1 MIATVTLNPSLDE
14 WMRLPTL
21 TVGALNRAEGF
32 SRYPGGKGLNV
43 SRVVRELGGTTHAF
57 GLAGGDDGDILR
69 RGLTQLRIP
78 HTFLAVHGTTRN
90 NYKIQTAR
98 PRALTEINL
107 PGPRVPAAVL
117 AALRRRL
124 LALRPRPGCV
134 ALCGSLPPGAPAATY
149 RDWSRWMSRARLP
162 VVLDSSGAALAHGLA
177 ARPWLVKP
185 NRQEAE
191 ELLGRRLVSRRAAA
205 QAARELIRRG
215 CRTVIVSLGAEGAV
229 LAGAGLPAVWFA
241 RAPRI
246 KVGSAVGAGDS
257 LIGGFLAGW
266 ARGGTV
272 LEAFRLGI
280 AAGAAT
286 AMTPGTE
293 LCHRADVQ
301 RLLPRVT
308 LYRL

>member
-21 TVGALNRAEGF
+21 VVGALNRAEGF
-32 SRYPGGKGLNV
+32 FRYPGGKGLNV
-43 SRVVRELGGTTHAF
+43 SRVIRELGGATHAF

-69 RGLTQLRIP
+69 RGLTQLGVP
-78 HTFLAVHGTTRN
+78 HTFLAVPGTTRN

-107 PGPRVPAAVL
+107 PGPRVPAAAL
-117 AALRRRL
+117 ADLLRRL
-124 LALRPRPGCV
+124 LACRPRPRSI
-134 ALCGSLPPGAPAATY
+134 ALCGSLPPGAPVALY
-149 RDWSRWMSRARLP
+149 RDWGRRMRRARLP
-162 VVLDSSGAALAHGLA
+162 VALDSSGAALAHGLA

-185 NRQEAE
+185 NRQEME
-191 ELLGRRLVSRRAAA
+191 ELLGRRLGRRRAVA
-205 QAARELIRRG
+205 QAARELLRRG

-229 LAGAGLPAVWFA
+229 LASAGLPAVWFA
-241 RAPRI
+241 RPPRV
-246 KVGSAVGAGDS
+246 KVDSAVGAGDS
-257 LIGGFLAGW
+257 LIGGFLTAW
-266 ARGGTV
+266 TRGGTV
-272 LEAFRLGI
+272 LEAFRLGV
-280 AAGAAT
+280 AAGTAT

-308 LYRL
+308 LQPL